1 MAPGDRFGD
10 YVVIRRLGKGGMGE
24 VWLLRSPSG
33 VEVAAKILNA
43 AYSADHAARRRFLR
57 EAELARGMNHPNLV
71 ATYDV
76 GEDPETGL
84 CYILM
89 EYMPGGTLADRLK
102 AKGAMDVVD
111 AVSVLRA
118 IASVLELGRM
128 NGIVHRDI
136 KPANIM
142 FAANGTP
149 KLADL
154 GIARGTPSD
163 VEVTTVTQTGAM
175 IGTPAY
181 MAPEQMLDS
190 HHVDTRA
197 DIYSLGVV
205 FFEML
210 TGERPNKDDTVI
222 QLMAKAVKGEPL
234 PDVRTLRPE
243 VSASLAQL
251 LNLMVVPDRNG
262 RIQTPGQ
269 VASAIDAIRRTGKF
283 DTPRLRS
290 NPPSRTAEVA
300 GSFPW
305 GYIVLAV
312 GLAALAVATAV
323 FVRKARVSPVAVE
336 QPVRPLVQA
345 KAESKVR
352 PAAPVANAGRKDMA
366 RPLRKAVNAE
376 PKPFEIRST
385 YRGGRPA
392 QGWLAIR
399 SNGMFDVK
407 MTAESV
413 LSGDGDVER
422 VICMRY
428 PQPCAY
434 QGIRW
439 YGDEPKMFAFVPET
453 SDWYLRIAEKGCH
466 LKDVDVAFEFNVECK
481 SARVDFSKVD
491 GRVPYDKAASQY
503 KAFTRD
509 WRTENPG
516 RVRVSLAHPWIV
528 ARRGELL
535 SAAGD
540 DHLAYASRAYGLV
553 AGEFSVSGE
562 DADISKTIDRKRGSD
577 CAVASVF
584 VSLLRSAGIPAR
596 TLCGKRADGSTVF
609 VPEFYLEGCGWI
621 PADIAK
627 DAGRNVVRH
636 FGVYDEVCVI
646 LSSDLDVS
654 VQGARGEVC
663 RLERLYPA
671 WWWFYNGRWTPCET
685 FFGWWGRAATE
696 ESFKSRKEA
705 ASADARK
712 SPRPQSKATQTVV
725 FPILDRA
732 PDAWAYSF
740 DEERGWRDPRF
751 DDSKWKRAQGGFGN
765 RNGGIHIRT
774 ARINTAWKTNR
785 LFLRRRFNWS
795 GGDVSR
801 VVVDAYHDDDMS
813 IYLNGRLMLTVNGYN
828 TNWQPFEIPAR
839 RFARALREG
848 ENVFCV
854 EARQDFG
861 EAQYFD
867 CGLVVECGGE
877 IAAHAGQDGVRRV
890 KTAHGTWTIV
900 VNDGVAQ
907 LGNGRDVAL
916 DPRPKGALKIPAKLD
931 GLAIRKLARD
941 CFTRCGELE
950 SVEIPEGVRSVGQ
963 GAFFECGRLEK
974 VVLPETLEHLGVD
987 LLCGSKLKSIDLKNV
1002 RLIDS
1007 GAFRF
1012 CNGLNAVSVGGG
1024 NPKYRVKDGVL
1035 YDRVRRAVVFFP
1047 RSRSTYSFPSG
1058 IEEIGDCAFQRSML
1072 KNVSIPR
1079 TVKFVGGCAFNECP
1093 RLESVKFRGDDVDIG
1108 EWAFGNTPALRT
1120 VVLPSRQ
1127 KALDGFSI
1135 FRNAGQLEEIV
1146 LPDTL
1151 ETIDDNV
1158 FSDCPRLRK
1167 VEFGKSLDTIGHHA
1181 FAACPCL
1188 KSVRLPGTMRK
1199 MGAEVFLDCRRLES
1213 VTFSGDAPEFF
1224 AMDECRGADIYRGT
1238 SPSLVTFVPK
1248 GSKGWQDG
1256 ADGLPR
1262 KWPAEGGE
1270 SARQIRYGK

>member
-1 MAPGDRFGD
+1 LAPGDRFGD
-10 YVVIRRLGKGGMGE
+10 YVVVRRLGKGGMGE
-24 VWLLRSPSG
+24 VWLLRSPEG
-33 VEVAAKILNA
+33 IEVAAKILNA
-43 AYSADHAARRRFLR
+43 ASSADHAARRRFLR
-57 EAELARGMNHPNLV
+57 EAELARGMSHPNLV

-102 AKGAMDVVD
+102 AKGAMDVAD

-142 FAANGTP
+142 FAANGAP

-154 GIARGTPSD
+154 GIARGMPSD

-269 VASAIDAIRRTGKF
+269 VASAIDAIHRTGKF
-283 DTPRLRS
+283 ETPRLRAS
-290 NPPSRTAEVA
+290 PPPKAAEV
-300 GSFPW
+300 GRPFPW
-305 GYIVLAV
+305 GYIVLAI
-312 GLAALAVATAV
+312 GMAALAVATAV
-323 FVRKARVSPVAVE
+323 FVHRARVSPVVVE
-336 QPVRPLVQA
+336 QLVKPLVQA
-345 KAESKVR
+345 NAERVRR
-352 PAAPVANAGRKDMA
+352 PAVPAATAVRSKRAWPV
-366 RPLRKAVNAE
+366 RKAGKANSGS
-376 PKPFEIRST
+376 FEIRST
-385 YRGGRPA
+385 YQGSKPA
-392 QGWLAIR
+392 HGWRAIR

-413 LSGDGDVER
+413 LSGGGNVER

-428 PQPCAY
+428 PQPCPY

-453 SDWYLRIAEKGCH
+453 SDWYLRIAEKGFH

-491 GRVPYDKAASQY
+491 GRVPYDRTTLRY
-503 KAFTRD
+503 KSFTRD

-516 RVRVSLAHPWIV
+516 CVRISLAHPWIV
-528 ARRGELL
+528 AKRDELL

-553 AGEFSVSGE
+553 AREFSVSGE
-562 DADISKTIDRKRGSD
+562 DADISKTIERKRGSD

-596 TLCGKRADGSTVF
+596 TLCGKRADGSLVF
-609 VPEFYLEGCGWI
+609 APEFYLEGCGWV
-621 PADIAK
+621 PAGIAR
-627 DAGRNVVRH
+627 DAGRKTTDH
-636 FGVYDEVCVI
+636 FGVYDETCVI

-654 VQGARGEVC
+654 VQAARGEVC
-663 RLERLYPA
+663 RLERLYPV
-671 WWWFYNGRWTPCET
+671 WWWFYNGQWTPCET
-685 FFGWWGRAATE
+685 FFGWWGSPASE

-705 ASADARK
+705 APADARK

-740 DEERGWRDPRF
+740 DEQGGWRDPRF
-751 DDSKWKRAQGGFGN
+751 DDSGWKRAQGGFGN
-765 RNGGIHIRT
+765 RNGGVHIRT
-774 ARINTAWKTNR
+774 ARINTPWKTER

-795 GGDVSR
+795 GDDVSR

-813 IYLNGRLMLTVNGYN
+813 IYLNGRLMLTVNGSN
-828 TNWQPFEIPAR
+828 ANWQPFEIPAR
-839 RFARALREG
+839 RFARALKEG

-854 EARQDFG
+854 EVRHDFP

-877 IAAHAGQDGVRRV
+877 VAAHAGPDGVRRV
-890 KTAHGTWTIV
+890 KTAQGTWTV
-900 VNDGVAQ
+900 LVKDGVAQ

-916 DPRPKGALKIPAKLD
+916 DPRPRGALKIPAVLD

-941 CFTRCGELE
+941 CFIRCGELE

-963 GAFFECGRLEK
+963 GAFFECGRLER

-987 LLCGSKLKSIDLKNV
+987 SLCGSRLKSIDLKNV
-1002 RLIDS
+1002 RLIDF
-1007 GAFRF
+1007 GAFKS
-1012 CNGLNAVSVGGG
+1012 CNGLNAVNVGGG
-1024 NPKYRVKDGVL
+1024 NFKYRVKDGVL
-1035 YDRVRRAVVFFP
+1035 YDKARRAVVFFP
-1047 RSRSTYSFPSG
+1047 RSRSSYSFPSG
-1058 IEEIGDCAFQRSML
+1058 MEEIVECAFQRSQL
-1072 KNVSIPR
+1072 KNVSIPK
-1079 TVKFVGGCAFNECP
+1079 TVKLVGDNAFDSCP
-1093 RLESVKFRGDDVDIG
+1093 M
-1108 EWAFGNTPALRT
+1108 
-1120 VVLPSRQ
+1120 
-1127 KALDGFSI
+1127 
-1135 FRNAGQLEEIV
+1135 
-1146 LPDTL
+1146 
-1151 ETIDDNV
+1151 
-1158 FSDCPRLRK
+1158 LRK
-1167 VEFGKSLDTIGHHA
+1167 VDFGKSIEMIGHHA
-1181 FAACPCL
+1181 FASCPSL
-1188 KSVRLPGTMRK
+1188 KAVRLPSTLK
-1199 MGAEVFLDCRRLES
+1199 EMGAEVFLDCRRLES

-1224 AMDECRGADIYRGT
+1224 DLYECRGTDIYRGT
-1238 SPSLVTFVPK
+1238 SPNLVTFVPK
-1248 GSKGWQDG
+1248 GSRGWQDG

-1270 SARQIRYGK
+1270 FARQIRYGK